1 MKLISKI
8 WPFGMKRHRLPGR
21 ALVADTRGNIMVL
34 MALALPVLLGMLGIA
49 VEAGHWYLTKRD
61 MQNAADAAVIAAS
74 TNGATGA
81 VAEAKAVT
89 ARYGYTDGAGD
100 TTIAVSTAASCPGG
114 GSNCYSVTVTRKLAQ
129 SFSLFTGFD
138 GGSTI
143 GTRKAISL
151 NAVAVASVGTVNREY
166 CILALDTSGDAFR
179 LNGAP
184 NANLAGCNVMSNAN
198 MRCNGHDSD
207 ADIADA
213 VGTNSGCGNTR
224 NSGVAAVSD
233 PYSSRA
239 SAIPANTCSS
249 YPTTATG
256 GNLLSGSYSWTGNQS
271 FCGNVK
277 LTGNVTLTGS
287 NTVIVIQNGGL
298 NLNGFTLATA
308 SGSTATIVFSGTAGA
323 YAHTPSGSGTLDI
336 QAPTS
341 GNWSGIAMYQDP
353 ALTTNVDISFAGN
366 SPTWNIT
373 GLVYMPKAAV
383 TFSGAV
389 NKSSYGASCVGFV
402 IKSML
407 VNGTA
412 NIISQGACAAAGLT
426 LPTNSFPGRGALVA

>member
-1 MKLISKI
+1 
-8 WPFGMKRHRLPGR
+8 
-21 ALVADTRGNIMVL
+21 VDT
-34 MALALPVLLGMLGIA
+34 
-49 VEAGHWYLTKRD
+49 
-61 MQNAADAAVIAAS
+61 S
-74 TNGATGA
+74 
-81 VAEAKAVT
+81 
-89 ARYGYTDGAGD
+89 
-100 TTIAVSTAASCPGG
+100 ASCPGG
-114 GSNCYSVTVTRKLAQ
+114 GLNCYRVTVTQRVSQ
-129 SFSLFTGFD
+129 TFSVFAGFD

-143 GTRKAISL
+143 GVKKAVLL
-151 NAVAVASVGTVNREY
+151 NASAVASVGTVNREY

-184 NANLAGCNVMSNAN
+184 NANLAGCNVMSNAD
-198 MRCNGHDSD
+198 MRCNGHDSN
-207 ADIADA
+207 ATIADA
-213 VGTNSGCGNTR
+213 AGTNTGCGDTR
-224 NSGVAAVSD
+224 NSAVASVSD
-233 PYSSRA
+233 PYAVRA
-239 SAIPANTCSS
+239 TNIPANTCSS
-249 YPTTATG
+249 YPATATG
-256 GNLLSGSYSWTGNQS
+256 GNQS
-271 FCGNVK
+271 FCGSVK

-341 GNWSGIAMYQDP
+341 GNWSGVAMYQDP
-353 ALTTNVDISFAGN
+353 ALTTNVNISFAGN

-373 GLVYMPKAAV
+373 GLVYMPKADV

-389 NKSSYGASCVGFV
+389 NKSSHGASCVGFV

-412 NIISQGACAAAGLT
+412 NIISQGQCAAAGLT
-426 LPTNSFPGRGALVA
+426 LPTNSFPGRGALVG